1 MITEK
6 TIYISS
12 FYFSTIVMMIILLLN
27 ARKMKDTEIFYTI
40 GIIMMLSLMP
50 LVNTFIS
57 IAIIVA
63 PIVYGIIELINKLK
77 TNKNEQT
84 NKI

>member
-6 TIYISS
+6 TIYLSS
-12 FYFSTIVMMIILLLN
+12 FYFSTIAMMIILLLN
-27 ARKMKDTEIFYTI
+27 GRKMKDTEIFYTI

-57 IAIIVA
+57 IAIIIA
-63 PIVYGIIELINKLK
+63 PIVYGIIKLINKLK
-77 TNKNEQT
+77 TNRK
-84 NKI
+84 